1 MKTSQPRKRLHREAV
16 TAASGAVKQKME
28 TWSREVTECPEQT
41 QVTVCSMWIN
51 SNISFVI
58 DIKQI
63 IFTKDSVSLLFFFI
77 AQTWIDSMTAS
88 HMTCTLLTEQ
98 QASCCYPP
106 SCRTS
111 IIPLLRKPFGSLLWT
126 FSAFNKR
133 SHTARVGF
141 CPEAGSRTLPQL
153 GRPCIPALL
162 WLAGVKDKVGIG
174 ERKLYLSI

>member
-1 MKTSQPRKRLHREAV
+1 MKTSQPRERLHREAV

-111 IIPLLRKPFGSLLWT
+111 IIPLLKNHLEACCGHLVHLIKEVTLLEL
-126 FSAFNKR
+126 AFAQR
-133 SHTARVGF
+133 QG
-141 CPEAGSRTLPQL
+141 AGHCLN
-153 GRPCIPALL
+153 
-162 WLAGVKDKVGIG
+162 
-174 ERKLYLSI
+174 